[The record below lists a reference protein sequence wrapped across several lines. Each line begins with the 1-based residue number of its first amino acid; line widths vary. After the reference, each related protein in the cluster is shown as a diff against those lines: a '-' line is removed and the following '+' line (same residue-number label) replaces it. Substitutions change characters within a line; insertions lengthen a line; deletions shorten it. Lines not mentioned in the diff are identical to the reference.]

1 MTSPPPGDVV
11 VRTLRREER
20 DAFLDLLSEWP
31 FRDERR
37 GDEFFARFLDSD
49 PRFHPD
55 NVWVAA
61 AGDELLSCCQIFP
74 RELRIAGEPVAAGGI
89 GTVFTKPEAR
99 GRGHAKQVL
108 VAAVEE
114 MTRRGYLISLLH
126 AGRLDWYEARGWT
139 RWTPSTANLEL
150 LDGFE
155 RPRIL
160 ETPLSLMRFDEDL
173 HLEAVRRLAAA
184 YSADRHGTVVR
195 SAEDWQGSL
204 RLAGNPVE
212 EFVVGQDPKLDEPV
226 VFLRGCIIED
236 AWQVL
241 EWACVDGY
249 QEHLAE
255 LFAMTLR
262 TVGQER
268 VVAPLLQ
275 DEALAAEL
283 RRRGLEQHRPAPEAA
298 QWMLRCL
305 APEQLAAQFAVP
317 DELAQNGE
325 ALLRVL
331 LPPPA
336 FHFWTADRF

>member
-1 MTSPPPGDVV
+1 MSAPAHLDVDIRPLRPG
-11 VRTLRREER
+11 ER
-20 DAFLDLLSEWP
+20 DAFLELVSEWP

-37 GDEFFARFLDSD
+37 GGEYFARSLDFD
-49 PRFHPD
+49 PRSSTD

-61 AGDELLSCCQIFP
+61 RGDQLLSCCQIFP
-74 RELRIAGEPVAAGGI
+74 RELRIAGEPVSAAGI
-89 GTVFTKPEAR
+89 GTVFTRPQHR
-99 GRGHAKQVL
+99 RQGLAKRVL
-108 VAAVEE
+108 DSAVEE
-114 MTRRGYLISLLH
+114 MVRRGDLISLLH
-126 AGRLDWYEARGWT
+126 SGRLDWYEGLGWH
-139 RWTPSTANLEL
+139 RWTPSTASLEL
-150 LDGFE
+150 VDGFE

-160 ETPLSLMRFDEDL
+160 DTPLSLMRFDQDL
-173 HLEAVRRLAAA
+173 HFEAVRRVAAS

-195 SAEDWQGSL
+195 SEEDWQGSL

-212 EFVVGQDPKLDEPV
+212 EFVVGQDPRLDEPI

-275 DEALAAEL
+275 DEALASEL
-283 RRRGLEQHRPAPEAA
+283 RRRGLVQQRPSNDAA
-298 QWMLRCL
+298 HWMLRCL
-305 APEQLAAQFAVP
+305 APERLASQFAVP
-317 DELAQNGE
+317 EELAQNGE
-325 ALLRVL
+325 SLLRVL